1 MSMAVVSPAA
11 LSPDWPFPAP
21 IGPFDAPASASA
33 AAFAAHLDLEHTHPH
48 THTHTAAAAAA
59 HLVHHKRRA
68 HEIDWDAEDAL
79 DRQRA
84 EGRAKKARTAPCPC
98 AAVDPHQLHLDSVP
112 PAVAVQMQ
120 AQATPPPSPSPQ
132 MEQVISI
139 LVDALTSGT
148 STPSTQTQT
157 TAPGALPDPPLTV
170 LSSPLP
176 VPAAATGSRSP
187 GASRTHTPPTSP
199 LSDAPHRAPFVRK
212 VIGGSCAGRT
222 EPKLYR
228 WVLCKNHFLRI
239 RYVDPTTQTDEW
251 MQALHELGW
260 EELHPYFQAQAAAA
274 AQNAQTLATL
284 GAFSRWI
291 KDDFDYDGD
300 GDAEWSDEDEDGE
313 LQDQDQD
320 QDHDQDQD
328 QDQDQDHDQDQD
340 QGQDVHG
347 GAAAAA
353 ADSQTGV
360 VLQLPGK
367 SP

>member
-1 MSMAVVSPAA
+1 MAVVSPAA

-33 AAFAAHLDLEHTHPH
+33 FAAHLDLEHTH
-48 THTHTAAAAAA
+48 THTAAA

-79 DRQRA
+79 GGQRA

-98 AAVDPHQLHLDSVP
+98 AAVDPHQLHLD
-112 PAVAVQMQ
+112 AMQ
-120 AQATPPPSPSPQ
+120 AQAAPPPSSSPQ

-148 STPSTQTQT
+148 STSTPSTQTQT
-157 TAPGALPDPPLTV
+157 PAPGTLPDPPVTV
-170 LSSPLP
+170 FSSPVP
-176 VPAAATGSRSP
+176 VPAAATRSP

-228 WVLCKNHFLRI
+228 WVLCKNHFLRV

-251 MQALHELGW
+251 MQALHELRW
-260 EELHPYFQAQAAAA
+260 AELHPYFQAQAAAA
-274 AQNAQTLATL
+274 QNAQALGTL

-291 KDDFDYDGD
+291 EDDFDYDGTEDAGDGD

-313 LQDQDQD
+313 LQG
-320 QDHDQDQD
+320 QDHDHDQ
-328 QDQDQDHDQDQD
+328 DQDQD

-347 GAAAAA
+347 EAAA
-353 ADSQTGV
+353 ADGQTGVWDSGV